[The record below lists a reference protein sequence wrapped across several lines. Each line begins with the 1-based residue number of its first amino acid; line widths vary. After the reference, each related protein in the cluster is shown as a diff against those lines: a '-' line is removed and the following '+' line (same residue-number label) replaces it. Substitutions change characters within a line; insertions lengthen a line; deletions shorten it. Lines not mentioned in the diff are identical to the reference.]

1 MAPLT
6 HPSIRDGWFREIS
19 SQWPGMAMTL
29 KVVKILHVEKSK
41 YQDVLVFLSETF
53 GNVLVLDGVIQCTER
68 DEFSYQEMI
77 AHIPLASHP
86 NPKKVLVIGGGDGGV
101 VREVLRHESVE
112 EVVLCDI
119 DEAVIRVSKQYLP
132 HMSSLLDTSRVR
144 VYVGDGFK
152 FLADNKST
160 YDVIIT
166 DSSDPVGPAAALFE
180 QPYFQLLYNALAPG
194 GHISTQAECLWL
206 HLPLIAD
213 LRARTRK
220 IFPVVEY
227 AYTTIPTYPAGQIGF
242 IVASKQPGRDLSKP
256 LRPVPNTRYYNSA
269 LHTAAFTLPE
279 FARVIL
285 DTGKNILPVLGPQA
299 PANATPRKV
308 LLLGSGY
315 VARPAAE
322 YIARS
327 PLNRLTI
334 ACRTLAAAESL
345 AESLPRT
352 AARAL
357 NVTSTAAL
365 EAAVAEAD
373 LVVSLIPYTYHADV
387 IRAAI
392 KGKTDVVTT
401 SYVSPAMLAL
411 DEAAR
416 AAGITV
422 LNEIGLDPGI
432 DHLYAVKTIGEIHD
446 KGGKVKS
453 FLSYCGGLPSPDCTP
468 NPLLYKFSWSSRGVL
483 LALLNPARF
492 LSHAQPTSI
501 PGGGTQ
507 LMQSAAPI
515 KVGVFGFEGYANR
528 DSVPFA
534 ELYDIPEAEEVL
546 RGTLRWGGFC
556 VFVGVLVGM
565 GWLDQEPKGW
575 LKEGM
580 TWAEVGA
587 KIVGAKE
594 ASESAILAA
603 IASLLPGDKNTRDQ
617 VVSGLRWIGLLG
629 AEKATVR
636 ATLLDTLCA
645 RLEELMM
652 YEQGEQDMIVLQHRF
667 GVQWKDGGEETL
679 TSTLITYGNPLPGGY
694 TAMALT
700 VGLPCGIATQLVLD
714 GEIKTKGVCT
724 PYFGRRADGS
734 KYAGSSK
741 EARDMCELL
750 RVKLEE
756 EGVGCV
762 EGKL

>member
-1 MAPLT
+1 MA
-6 HPSIRDGWFREIS
+6 
-19 SQWPGMAMTL
+19 GMAMTGQGSQNSARQ
-29 KVVKILHVEKSK
+29 E
-41 YQDVLVFLSETF
+41 Q
-53 GNVLVLDGVIQCTER
+53 QCTER

-86 NPKKVLVIGGGDGGV
+86 NPKVLVIGGGDGGV
-101 VREVLRHESVE
+101 
-112 EVVLCDI
+112 
-119 DEAVIRVSKQYLP
+119 AVIRVSKQYLP
-132 HMSSLLDTSRVR
+132 HMSSPLDTSRVR
-144 VYVGDGFK
+144 VDVGDGFK

-180 QPYFQLLYNALAPG
+180 Q
-194 GHISTQAECLWL
+194 
-206 HLPLIAD
+206 
-213 LRARTRK
+213 TRK

-285 DTGKNILPVLGPQA
+285 DTGKNILPVLGPQ
-299 PANATPRKV
+299 PSANTTPRKV
-308 LLLGSGY
+308 LLLGKGY

-334 ACRTLAAAESL
+334 ACRTLA
-345 AESLPRT
+345 ESLPRT
-352 AARAL
+352 A
-357 NVTSTAAL
+357 TAAL
-365 EAAVAEAD
+365 ETAVAEAD

-401 SYVSPAMLAL
+401 SYVNPAMLAL
-411 DEAAR
+411 DDAAR

-422 LNEIGLDPGI
+422 LNEIGPGI

-446 KGGKVKS
+446 EGGK
-453 FLSYCGGLPSPDCTP
+453 
-468 NPLLYKFSWSSRGVL
+468 
-483 LALLNPARF
+483 
-492 LSHAQPTSI
+492 
-501 PGGGTQ
+501 

-565 GWLDQEPKGW
+565 GWLDQEPQG
-575 LKEGM
+575 LVEGGDD
-580 TWAEVGA
+580 VGGGHGGD
-587 KIVGAKE
+587 VFSG
-594 ASESAILAA
+594 SEILTA

-617 VVSGLRWIGLLG
+617 VMSGLRWIGLLG

-645 RLEELMM
+645 CPEELMR

-750 RVKLEE
+750 KVKLEE
-756 EGVGCV
+756 EEVGCV
-762 EGKL
+762 LGKL

>member
-1 MAPLT
+1 
-6 HPSIRDGWFREIS
+6 
-19 SQWPGMAMTL
+19 MTS
-29 KVVKILHVEKSK
+29 LH
-41 YQDVLVFLSETF
+41 
-53 GNVLVLDGVIQCTER
+53 I
-68 DEFSYQEMI
+68 
-77 AHIPLASHP
+77 
-86 NPKKVLVIGGGDGGV
+86 
-101 VREVLRHESVE
+101 
-112 EVVLCDI
+112 
-119 DEAVIRVSKQYLP
+119 
-132 HMSSLLDTSRVR
+132 LDTSRVR
-144 VYVGDGFK
+144 VDVGDGFK
-152 FLADNKST
+152 FRADNKST
-160 YDVIIT
+160 YDMIIT
-166 DSSDPVGPAAALFE
+166 DSSDPVGPAAALFK
-180 QPYFQLLYNALAPG
+180 QPYFQLLYNA
-194 GHISTQAECLWL
+194 HISTQAECLWL

-242 IVASKQPGRDLSKP
+242 IVASKSPGRDLSKP

-299 PANATPRKV
+299 LANATPRKV

-322 YIARS
+322 YIARR

-352 AARAL
+352 A
-357 NVTSTAAL
+357 TAAL

-411 DEAAR
+411 DDAAR

-422 LNEIGLDPGI
+422 LNEIGRDPGI
-432 DHLYAVKTIGEIHD
+432 DHLYAVKTICEIHD
-446 KGGKVKS
+446 KGGKLICVP
-453 FLSYCGGLPSPDCTP
+453 LDLGQVLPLVLRRP
-468 NPLLYKFSWSSRGVL
+468 PLARLHPEPAPLQVQLVLPRG
-483 LALLNPARF
+483 APRA
-492 LSHAQPTSI
+492 AQPRAL
-501 PGGGTQ
+501 PQ
-507 LMQSAAPI
+507 PRAADVDPRRRHTAHAERGAHQGRR
-515 KVGVFGFEGYANR
+515 VRLREGYANR
-528 DSVPFA
+528 NSVPFA

-546 RGTLRWGGFC
+546 RGMLRWGGFC

-565 GWLDQEPKGW
+565 GRLDQEPKGW
-575 LKEGM
+575 VKEGM

-629 AEKATVR
+629 AEKATDR

-645 RLEELMM
+645 RLEELMR

-714 GEIKTKGVCT
+714 GEIKTKGTCLT

-741 EARDMCELL
+741 EAREMCELL
-750 RVKLEE
+750 RVKLED

-762 EGKL
+762 EEALNFGLEGFLK

>member
-1 MAPLT
+1 MAMAPLT
-6 HPSIRDGWFREIS
+6 HPSIRDGWFKEIS
-19 SQWPGMAMTL
+19 SQWPRMAMTL
-29 KVVKILHVEKSK
+29 KVVKILHVE
-41 YQDVLVFLSETF
+41 YQDVLVFLK
-53 GNVLVLDGVIQCTER
+53 R

-77 AHIPLASHP
+77 PHIPLASHP

-101 VREVLRHESVE
+101 A
-112 EVVLCDI
+112 VV
-119 DEAVIRVSKQYLP
+119 RVSKQYLP

-180 QPYFQLLYNALAPG
+180 QSSSYTTPSHPAATSLPG
-194 GHISTQAECLWL
+194 
-206 HLPLIAD
+206 
-213 LRARTRK
+213 RVTRK

-227 AYTTIPTYPAGQIGF
+227 AYITIPTYPAGQIGF

-299 PANATPRKV
+299 PANATPRKPQ
-308 LLLGSGY
+308 STSPA
-315 VARPAAE
+315 ARPTA
-322 YIARS
+322 S
-327 PLNRLTI
+327 P
-334 ACRTLAAAESL
+334 
-345 AESLPRT
+345 
-352 AARAL
+352 
-357 NVTSTAAL
+357 
-365 EAAVAEAD
+365 
-373 LVVSLIPYTYHADV
+373 
-387 IRAAI
+387 
-392 KGKTDVVTT
+392 
-401 SYVSPAMLAL
+401 
-411 DEAAR
+411 
-416 AAGITV
+416 
-422 LNEIGLDPGI
+422 
-432 DHLYAVKTIGEIHD
+432 
-446 KGGKVKS
+446 
-453 FLSYCGGLPSPDCTP
+453 
-468 NPLLYKFSWSSRGVL
+468 
-483 LALLNPARF
+483 
-492 LSHAQPTSI
+492 SH
-501 PGGGTQ
+501 
-507 LMQSAAPI
+507 
-515 KVGVFGFEGYANR
+515 E
-528 DSVPFA
+528 
-534 ELYDIPEAEEVL
+534 
-546 RGTLRWGGFC
+546 
-556 VFVGVLVGM
+556 
-565 GWLDQEPKGW
+565 GW

-636 ATLLDTLCA
+636 ATLFDTLCA
-645 RLEELMM
+645 RLEELMR

-724 PYFGRRADGS
+724 PYFGHRADGS

>member
-1 MAPLT
+1 M
-6 HPSIRDGWFREIS
+6 
-19 SQWPGMAMTL
+19 
-29 KVVKILHVEKSK
+29 
-41 YQDVLVFLSETF
+41 
-53 GNVLVLDGVIQCTER
+53 
-68 DEFSYQEMI
+68 
-77 AHIPLASHP
+77 
-86 NPKKVLVIGGGDGGV
+86 
-101 VREVLRHESVE
+101 
-112 EVVLCDI
+112 
-119 DEAVIRVSKQYLP
+119 
-132 HMSSLLDTSRVR
+132 
-144 VYVGDGFK
+144 
-152 FLADNKST
+152 
-160 YDVIIT
+160 
-166 DSSDPVGPAAALFE
+166 
-180 QPYFQLLYNALAPG
+180 
-194 GHISTQAECLWL
+194 
-206 HLPLIAD
+206 AD

-220 IFPVVEY
+220 IFLVVEC
-227 AYTTIPTYPAGQIGF
+227 AYTIIPTYPAGLIGF
-242 IVASKQPGRDLSKP
+242 IVASKLPGRDLSRP
-256 LRPVPNTRYYNSA
+256 LRAVPNTRYYNSA
-269 LHTAAFTLPE
+269 LHTAAFTLPHQQIYAGDGTYEYRNGTFTGTWRLQLSTGYDVKHITMLNVFIYFIFSVEEFGKLTMMSSYSTTINPQTSRSTDSSAYAGSTPALSDCVVHPVGCRQSLTPSRRRAGPYEKPTRARFTSAIEECLLTSPALDNRRVCKHSRRIPVEPTRGHRGHCRLDALRAFETGRCSLNTPVPLEPPGGSRAHAHFTDAE

-285 DTGKNILPVLGPQA
+285 DTGKNILDTGKNILDTGKNILDTGKNILDTGKNILDTGKNILDTGKNILDTGKNILPVLRLQA

-334 ACRTLAAAESL
+334 ACRTLVAAESL
-345 AESLPRT
+345 AEYLPRT
-352 AARAL
+352 A
-357 NVTSTAAL
+357 TAAL

-373 LVVSLIPYTYHADV
+373 LVVSPIPYTYYADQGQDG
-387 IRAAI
+387 RPPRC
-392 KGKTDVVTT
+392 
-401 SYVSPAMLAL
+401 SRSMMLA
-411 DEAAR
+411 R
-416 AAGITV
+416 PAGITV

-432 DHLYAVKTIGEIHD
+432 DHLYAVKTIGELQD
-446 KGGKVKS
+446 KGGMVKF

-492 LSHAQPTSI
+492 LSHAQPKSI
-501 PGGGTQ
+501 PGGRRHT
-507 LMQSAAPI
+507 AH
-515 KVGVFGFEGYANR
+515 
-528 DSVPFA
+528 A
-534 ELYDIPEAEEVL
+534 E
-546 RGTLRWGGFC
+546 RGAHQGRRVRLQG
-556 VFVGVLVGM
+556 
-565 GWLDQEPKGW
+565 GW

-636 ATLLDTLCA
+636 
-645 RLEELMM
+645 LMR
-652 YEQGEQDMIVLQHRF
+652 YEQGEQDMIVFQHRF
-667 GVQWKDGGEETL
+667 DVQWKDGGN

-741 EARDMCELL
+741 EAKDMCALL
-750 RVKLEE
+750 RVNLEE